1 MSEAAAAAAP
11 DVPRGTS
18 APPEPPERVA
28 WLALDDVAP
37 SPENPRRRFD
47 AEGLAE
53 LADSIRAH
61 GVLEPVLVRPLP
73 PAVVPEPAAER
84 TLGASADTP
93 AGPRYVL
100 VAGERRWRAARLA
113 GLTRLPAL
121 VREGLSD
128 AAALRLAL
136 IENLQRRDLDPL
148 EEAAGY
154 RRLREL
160 GLKQAQVAAA
170 VHRSQPAVANA
181 LRLLDLPEEVQEAVR
196 AGRLSPAHGRA
207 LAGYKAFPTL
217 QRALAALAEREQWP
231 SKRLEDK
238 VCLGDARL
246 EQAGVVK
253 RLGYGVPFDTEA
265 VCQRCP
271 FDAYRH
277 PGVWGPVCLRP
288 AHYDELAA
296 AAAAERAARTRA
308 AVEEA
313 QRAGTALPKLSELGY
328 DAYERLDSPSRVP
341 AGCTGEGPAA
351 CPCRG
356 QALDGYTNEVVAICT
371 DPRRFR
377 KLKAADTR
385 AANAERQTQREGAL
399 ARLDARLEGLTDP
412 AQVTGQELAV
422 LALLALQTVHGAGST
437 EVLRAAVRR
446 HGGPAAADLEAAK
459 LADVRRWDGA
469 GMRRAL
475 AVLGALDAATAG
487 RVVLA
492 AAVRDELTT
501 WERHPELARWLGA
514 VEDAAPAGAGDGA
527 GAGVGAEGGAVAPRR
542 RVGGS

>member
-1 MSEAAAAAAP
+1 MSP
-11 DVPRGTS
+11 
-18 APPEPPERVA
+18 PPEPPERVA
-28 WLALDDVAP
+28 WLALDDVVP

-47 AEGLAE
+47 AEDLAE

-61 GVLEPVLVRPLP
+61 GVLEPVLVRSRPR
-73 PAVVPEPAAER
+73 AVVPDPAAEIPP
-84 TLGASADTP
+84 GAA
-93 AGPRYVL
+93 AGARFVL

-113 GLTRLPAL
+113 GLTHLPAL

-128 AAALRLAL
+128 ADALRLAL

-181 LRLLDLPEEVQEAVR
+181 LRLLDLPENVQEAIR
-196 AGRLSPAHGRA
+196 ERRLSPAHGRA
-207 LAGYKAFPTL
+207 LTAYKAFPAL
-217 QRALAALAEREQWP
+217 QQALASLAVKEQWP

-238 VCLGDARL
+238 ACLGDSQL

-253 RLGYGVPFDTEA
+253 RLGYGAPFDAEA

-271 FDAYRH
+271 FDAYRN

-288 AHYDELAA
+288 AHYADLAA
-296 AAAAERAARTRA
+296 VAEAERAARTQA

-313 QRAGTALPKLSELGY
+313 RREGTTLPTLRDLGY
-328 DAYERLDSPSRVP
+328 DAYERLDPPSRVP
-341 AGCTGEGPAA
+341 AGCTPEA

-356 QALDGYTNEVVAICT
+356 QALDGYSDEVVAICT

-377 KLKAADTR
+377 RLKAADTR
-385 AANAERQTQREGAL
+385 VANAERQAWRAAAL
-399 ARLDARLEGLTDP
+399 ERLDARLEGLAD
-412 AQVTGQELAV
+412 AARVTGREIAA

-437 EVLRAAVRR
+437 AVLRAAVRR
-446 HGGPAAADLEAAK
+446 HGGPAVAGLEAAR
-459 LADVRRWDGA
+459 LAEVRRWDGA
-469 GMRRAL
+469 TMRRAHD
-475 AVLGALDAATAG
+475 APGPGRLGRARRGDRGARRPGRRRAG
-487 RVVLA
+487 RADDV
-492 AAVRDELTT
+492 
-501 WERHPELARWLGA
+501 G
-514 VEDAAPAGAGDGA
+514 AAPGAGPLA
-527 GAGVGAEGGAVAPRR
+527 GGARR
-542 RVGGS
+542 RRGRRGERRR

>member
-1 MSEAAAAAAP
+1 MGP
-11 DVPRGTS
+11 
-18 APPEPPERVA
+18 PPERVA

-37 SPENPRRRFD
+37 SPENPRTRFD

-53 LADSIRAH
+53 LAASIRAH

-73 PAVVPEPAAER
+73 PPVVPDPAAE
-84 TLGASADTP
+84 TTPGAFVNASQ
-93 AGPRYVL
+93 GPRYVL

-113 GLTRLPAL
+113 GLTHVPAL
-121 VREGLSD
+121 VRDGLSD
-128 AAALRLAL
+128 EDAVRLAL
-136 IENLQRRDLDPL
+136 VENLQRRDLDPL

-154 RRLREL
+154 RRLQEL

-181 LRLLDLPEEVQEAVR
+181 LRLLDLPEAVREAIR

-207 LAGYKAFPTL
+207 LAGYKAFPAL
-217 QRALAALAEREQWP
+217 QRALAATAEEEQWP

-238 VCLGDARL
+238 ACLGDSRL
-246 EQAGVVK
+246 EQAGVVQ
-253 RLGYGVPFDTEA
+253 RLNYGAPFDTAA

-271 FDAYRH
+271 FDAYRN
-277 PGVWGPVCLRP
+277 PGGWGPVCLRP
-288 AHYDELAA
+288 AHYAELAA
-296 AAAAERAARTRA
+296 AAEAERAARTRA

-313 QRAGTALPKLSELGY
+313 QRAGTTLPKLRDLGY
-328 DAYERLDSPSRVP
+328 GAYERLDSSSRVP
-341 AGCTGEGPAA
+341 AGCTGDGPEA

-356 QALDGYTNEVVAICT
+356 QALDRYSNEVVAICT
-371 DPRRFR
+371 DPRRYR

-385 AANAERQTQREGAL
+385 AANAERQAWREGAL
-399 ARLDARLEGLTDP
+399 ARLDARLERLTDP
-412 AQVTGQELAV
+412 VNVTSQELAV

-446 HGGPAAADLEAAK
+446 HGGASAPNLEAAR
-459 LADVRRWDGA
+459 LAAVRRWDGA

-475 AVLGALDAATAG
+475 AVLGALDAATVA

-492 AAVRDELTT
+492 ATVRDELTT
-501 WERHPELARWLGA
+501 WEGHPELARWLG
-514 VEDAAPAGAGDGA
+514 VVDDAEAGGVPGA
-527 GAGVGAEGGAVAPRR
+527 AAFGGVNRPGKC
-542 RVGGS
+542 GGSAAWNHIRLDQGGVRPWPQS